1 MTSLAVARHRASTKV
16 TGAVAD
22 PAAAVMAVAG
32 PCPGRSTGPRELLDP
47 AWLDR
52 ELDLVV
58 SAVQRYRP
66 GVAPAELARLAAAT
80 AEELAARHPVDG
92 YFPVLVR
99 VALLGRL
106 PEG

>member
-1 MTSLAVARHRASTKV
+1 MTSLAVARHRAPT
-16 TGAVAD
+16 TGAVAVAD
-22 PAAAVMAVAG
+22 PIAVMAVAG
-32 PCPGRSTGPRELLDP
+32 PCPGRATGPRELIDP

-52 ELDLVV
+52 ELDLMV

-66 GVAPAELARLAAAT
+66 GVAAAELARLAAAT

-106 PEG
+106 PER